1 MEGPYRNKE
10 REGMHPTVKAARIAG
25 AFYLSLVVAAPL
37 RLIYIPGSLF
47 VAGNATATVANIAA
61 HETLFR
67 LGIAADLFCGV
78 VLIFLTL
85 ALYRLF
91 KGVDQGLAVL
101 MVIVGGVLPSAIDF
115 FNVLNDAAA
124 LILVRGADFLA
135 VFDKP
140 QRESLAMF
148 FLRLHQQ
155 EIVAAEVL
163 WGLWLFPLAVLTIR
177 SGFLPRF
184 LGYWLIIN
192 GFAYLALSFTGIF
205 LPQYEQML
213 SNITF
218 PAVLGEMAFMLW
230 LVIKGAKP
238 QPLAALAA

>member
-1 MEGPYRNKE
+1 
-10 REGMHPTVKAARIAG
+10 MHPTVKAARIAG

-101 MVIVGGVLPSAIDF
+101 MVIVGVYCRPPSI
-115 FNVLNDAAA
+115 
-124 LILVRGADFLA
+124 
-135 VFDKP
+135 
-140 QRESLAMF
+140 SS
-148 FLRLHQQ
+148 
-155 EIVAAEVL
+155 
-163 WGLWLFPLAVLTIR
+163 TC
-177 SGFLPRF
+177 
-184 LGYWLIIN
+184 
-192 GFAYLALSFTGIF
+192 
-205 LPQYEQML
+205 
-213 SNITF
+213 
-218 PAVLGEMAFMLW
+218 
-230 LVIKGAKP
+230 
-238 QPLAALAA
+238 